1 MMYLFPPWSAFYSL
15 IRFCH
20 WLLIRFYL
28 LYVLRVTRFVI
39 FATFPTF
46 LAKSIIPSPS
56 KHPAALFPQ
65 LALLCSLSPAV
76 QPPLDSCSGLPLP
89 ILPFLVL
96 HVSLLCPVS
105 LFVLLPSPDFKILP
119 LQELFLLPFFSCNV
133 FHTLDIQYI
142 SLVIESWLYVDFPL
156 LIGWARHFSDKFHML
171 WKPEKSDDFFFHVET
186 PGPFCLNFW

>member
-1 MMYLFPPWSAFYSL
+1 MSSEWHDLSFLQLFQHFWPNQLFP
-15 IRFCH
+15 
-20 WLLIRFYL
+20 LLQNILQPF
-28 LYVLRVTRFVI
+28 
-39 FATFPTF
+39 
-46 LAKSIIPSPS
+46 
-56 KHPAALFPQ
+56 FPQ

-76 QPPLDSCSGLPLP
+76 QPPLDSCSELPLP
-89 ILPFLVL
+89 ILPFLIV
-96 HVSLLCPVS
+96 HVSLLCSVS
-105 LFVLLPSPDFKILP
+105 LFVLLPSPDFKIPP

-156 LIGWARHFSDKFHML
+156 LLIGWARHFSNKFHML